1 MGSRAGGVL
10 AQVSDSLKLLKI
22 EELKKLMEDPEAFD
36 VYFEKNIPIVKEKQ
50 ELIRAI
56 KDSNIASAKKN
67 MDLQTS
73 MESLSRQVEELRQL
87 VQDRQLVLRPKFD
100 EIKMFAAEDPTEAA
114 KKQLDEASAITNS
127 ECRQMVEQ
135 TEASTDWNKFAVD
148 FTQKK
153 KLYHLQQ
160 ALLERLENKE

>member
-1 MGSRAGGVL
+1 MAKNVLFANSAADFNLTVLTHHGMLDYTGRKMGSRAGGVL

-100 EIKMFAAEDPTEAA
+100 EIKMFAAVR
-114 KKQLDEASAITNS
+114 NS
-127 ECRQMVEQ
+127 PCEVRMLR
-135 TEASTDWNKFAVD
+135 KYGRR
-148 FTQKK
+148 TQQRLQRSNWT
-153 KLYHLQQ
+153 KLQ
-160 ALLERLENKE
+160 R